1 MTIRGNP
8 ARSRKLV
15 ITGLIIALLF
25 FLAAL
30 YLRTSGISQLFSY
43 VFLALFILQV
53 LLVRMMAVVSGAG
66 YIRLQPTGITILVGL
81 RPVMIGWD
89 NIEKIEIGEVR
100 KKPALGIRLKSLEP
114 LRRTV
119 EQIAL
124 ANEGGTEY
132 HFCFDGSS
140 LEKPLSEVN
149 SLLNSYLRDPGL
161 RKDLPADNDRH

>member
-15 ITGLIIALLF
+15 TAGLIIALLF

-30 YLRTSGISQLFSY
+30 YLRTSGISQLLSY

-66 YIRLQPTGITILVGL
+66 YIRLQPSGITILVGL
-81 RPVMIGWD
+81 RPVIIEWD
-89 NIEKIEIGEVR
+89 NIEKISIGEVR

-114 LRRTV
+114 LRRIV

-124 ANEGGTEY
+124 ANEAETGY
-132 HFCFDGSS
+132 HFCFDGLS
-140 LEKPLSEVN
+140 LDKPLSEVN
-149 SLLNSYLRDPGL
+149 SLLNSFLMDPDL
-161 RKDLPADNDRH
+161 RKGLSADNDRH